1 MWRTGGLLGTG
12 EGERCSAGEQSGGA
26 VPQEKTGGGGG
37 GACEAAACRPPLPP
51 PTGSVTGRAVP
62 PPFLLPEGR
71 RRPWRRRGE
80 PSGAPPL
87 PAAPWPPG
95 GRRGEAAPSRWY
107 VSGGRAG
114 WGGAPG
120 RAAAASGEEASPEGL
135 RRSRRVPAGL
145 PWRSRRCGAEE
156 SSGVFQEGLLALVL
170 CWLALPNGRPG
181 VSGTRSV
188 KRRVFNFLTVLHS
201 SVTPCNNVC
210 VVFFFLN
217 QFFLLQIY
225 TTNVVWRQFSQA
237 SI

>member
-1 MWRTGGLLGTG
+1 M
-12 EGERCSAGEQSGGA
+12 A
-26 VPQEKTGGGGG
+26 
-37 GACEAAACRPPLPP
+37 EA
-51 PTGSVTGRAVP
+51 GRAVGSP
-62 PPFLLPEGR
+62 AAA
-71 RRPWRRRGE
+71 RRPVAPRG
-80 PSGAPPL
+80 
-87 PAAPWPPG
+87 PA
-95 GRRGEAAPSRWY
+95 GRGRAVQVVR
-107 VSGGRAG
+107 VRRAG

-210 VVFFFLN
+210 VVVFFLN